1 MHILTETQE
10 ALLKDERR
18 LLGDLQTLLAR
29 FNASE
34 EDLATLRESLVQL
47 DEFFL
52 LVVVGEFNAGKS
64 AFINALLGQPILKE
78 GVTPTTTQV
87 NILRY
92 GEQVSRQVLDAYLHE
107 VTAPVALLKEL
118 SIVDTP
124 GTNAIVRE
132 HEVITSRFVPRA
144 DLVLFLTSADR
155 PFTESERAFLE
166 KIRDW
171 GKKVVVVINK
181 VDILQSEADLEQ
193 IRDFIAEN
201 ARALLGMAPE
211 IFPVSAR
218 LALQA
223 KQGEPQA
230 WEASR
235 FEALEAF
242 IRETLDEEER
252 LRLKFANPLGVG
264 LHLTKRY
271 GDIVRS
277 RLDLLRDD
285 FAMLEDVEQQLAMYR
300 SDMERDFQFRMSDIE
315 NILYEMER
323 RGNEYFAETLRL
335 GRIFD
340 LLDKERIRGEFER
353 KVVGDV
359 PRQVQERVN
368 ELVDWLVEADL
379 RQWQAVTEHLAE
391 RRRQHAGRIVGDVG
405 SFQYDRERLIE
416 RVGRRT
422 EDVVAQYDRQYEAAQ
437 LAEQA
442 QTAVAAMAALEVGAV
457 GLGAIITA
465 IATTAAADVT
475 GILLAGTVAALG
487 LFVIPARRRKAQ
499 KELAEKLGNLR
510 ADLAQALRTPF
521 EQEMRRSVQRI
532 TEAIAPYTRFVRSE
546 REKLDEVQTELARLQ
561 EGLERLRSALEA
573 QTVDR
578 RP

>member
-1 MHILTETQE
+1 MRILTETQE
-10 ALLKDERR
+10 TLLKDERR

-29 FNASE
+29 FEAPE
-34 EDLATLRESLVQL
+34 EDLATLKDSLFQL

-64 AFINALLGQPILKE
+64 AFINALLGSAVLEE

-92 GEQVSRQVLDAYLHE
+92 GAEVSRRVLDAHLHE
-107 VTAPVALLKEL
+107 ITAPVALLREL

-132 HEVITSRFVPRA
+132 HEVLTSRFVPRA
-144 DLVLFLTSADR
+144 DLVLFITSADR

-181 VDILQSEADLEQ
+181 VDILRNEADLEQ
-193 IRDFIAEN
+193 IRAFISEN
-201 ARALLGMAPE
+201 ARTLLGISPE

-223 KQGEPQA
+223 KRGEPQL
-230 WEASR
+230 WEASG
-235 FEALEAF
+235 FEALETF

-264 LHLTKRY
+264 LHLAKRY
-271 GDIVRS
+271 RGIVQG
-277 RLDLLRDD
+277 RLDLLREDLSLLD
-285 FAMLEDVEQQLAMYR
+285 DVERQLEMYR
-300 SDMERDFQFRMSDIE
+300 GDMERGFQFRMADIE

-323 RGNEYFAETLRL
+323 RGNAYFAETLRL

-340 LLDKERIRGEFER
+340 LLDKGRVQRDFER
-353 KVVGDV
+353 TVVGDV

-391 RRRQHAGRIVGDVG
+391 RRRQHAERIVGDVG

-416 RVGRRT
+416 RVSRRS
-422 EDVVAQYDRQYEAAQ
+422 EEVVAQYDRAQEAAQ
-437 LAEQA
+437 IAEQA
-442 QTAVAAMAALEVGAV
+442 QAAVAATAALEVGAV

-465 IATTAAADVT
+465 IATTVAADVT
-475 GILLAGTVAALG
+475 GLLLAGTVAALG

-499 KELAEKLGNLR
+499 RELAEKLETMR

-532 TEAIAPYTRFVRSE
+532 NEAIAPYTRFVRSE
-546 REKLDEVQTELARLQ
+546 REKLTEVQGELSRLQ
-561 EGLERLRSALEA
+561 EGLERLRTALE
-573 QTVDR
+573 
-578 RP
+578 

>member
-1 MHILTETQE
+1 M
-10 ALLKDERR
+10 
-18 LLGDLQTLLAR
+18 
-29 FNASE
+29 
-34 EDLATLRESLVQL
+34 
-47 DEFFL
+47 
-52 LVVVGEFNAGKS
+52 
-64 AFINALLGQPILKE
+64 
-78 GVTPTTTQV
+78 
-87 NILRY
+87 
-92 GEQVSRQVLDAYLHE
+92 
-107 VTAPVALLKEL
+107 
-118 SIVDTP
+118 
-124 GTNAIVRE
+124 
-132 HEVITSRFVPRA
+132 
-144 DLVLFLTSADR
+144 
-155 PFTESERAFLE
+155 
-166 KIRDW
+166 
-171 GKKVVVVINK
+171 
-181 VDILQSEADLEQ
+181 
-193 IRDFIAEN
+193 
-201 ARALLGMAPE
+201 
-211 IFPVSAR
+211 
-218 LALQA
+218 
-223 KQGEPQA
+223 
-230 WEASR
+230 
-235 FEALEAF
+235 
-242 IRETLDEEER
+242 
-252 LRLKFANPLGVG
+252 
-264 LHLTKRY
+264 
-271 GDIVRS
+271 
-277 RLDLLRDD
+277 
-285 FAMLEDVEQQLAMYR
+285 
-300 SDMERDFQFRMSDIE
+300 
-315 NILYEMER
+315 
-323 RGNEYFAETLRL
+323 
-335 GRIFD
+335 
-340 LLDKERIRGEFER
+340 
-353 KVVGDV
+353 VGDV

-368 ELVDWLVEADL
+368 ELVDWMVEADL

-391 RRRQHAGRIVGDVG
+391 RRRRHAERIVGDVG